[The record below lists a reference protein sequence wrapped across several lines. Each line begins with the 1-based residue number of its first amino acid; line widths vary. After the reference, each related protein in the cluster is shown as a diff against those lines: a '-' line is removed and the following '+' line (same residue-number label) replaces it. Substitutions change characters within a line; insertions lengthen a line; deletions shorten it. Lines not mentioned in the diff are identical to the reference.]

1 MIDDAKLHK
10 ALSRGD
16 RAAALLKNELLT
28 EAFDTLKQN
37 YLDQLM
43 ATDVTQSGIRDKCYM
58 AARIVDV
65 VRDHLAK
72 VISDGKMA
80 KSQLNDLTK
89 EAERKKL
96 LGII

>member
-16 RAAALLKNELLT
+16 RAAALLKNEMLT
-28 EAFDTLKQN
+28 EAFDALERDYSTALFETKPQDQIAREKL
-37 YLDQLM
+37 YL
-43 ATDVTQSGIRDKCYM
+43 AVNVVRK
-58 AARIVDV
+58 
-65 VRDHLAK
+65 VRDHLTS